1 VQYIERGFRG
11 KTTTRVIFESTVTM
25 GDLGVGPTKDWKTD
39 MVLNI
44 ACHRYDQ
51 LPRKSI
57 KLIENR
63 FEFKFHIWEVE
74 NR

>member
-1 VQYIERGFRG
+1 
-11 KTTTRVIFESTVTM
+11 M

-44 ACHRYDQ
+44 ACHWYDQ